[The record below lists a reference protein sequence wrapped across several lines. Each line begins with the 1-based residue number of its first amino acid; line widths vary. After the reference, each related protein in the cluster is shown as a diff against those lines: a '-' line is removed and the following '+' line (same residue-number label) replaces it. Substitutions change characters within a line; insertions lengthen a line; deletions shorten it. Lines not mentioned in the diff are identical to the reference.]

1 MVSTY
6 VKEIFIDRIIVKRSV
21 ADSEQE
27 NVQKKLIGHD
37 SFGHDSLAALAHP
50 KSGRCQFPELQI
62 IFIWPFSILSI
73 TIDIN
78 DYLQSITISSSSGT
92 SWQFTVATKKAKNLF
107 LISEASLLAKFAIQN

>member
-37 SFGHDSLAALAHP
+37 SLAALAHP

-62 IFIWPFSILSI
+62 IFIWPFIILSI